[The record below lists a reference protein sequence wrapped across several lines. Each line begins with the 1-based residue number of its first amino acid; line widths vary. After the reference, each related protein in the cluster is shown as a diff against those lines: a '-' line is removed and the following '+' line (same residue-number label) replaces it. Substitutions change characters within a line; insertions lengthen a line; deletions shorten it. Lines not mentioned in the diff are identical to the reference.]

1 MPQEFARDYKEILR
15 QYVLSQTEQN
25 LYIGQNFSRQL
36 IEKNI
41 APEDVIGIHKAA
53 LEEIFPDLPEQLL
66 HSFDLLIE
74 VMIRY
79 GLSLKEHESLLKKQ
93 EEMKMEMDLAANVQ
107 ETMLKT
113 KIPHLHGFDIG
124 LVSIPAKK
132 MNGDYIYFVSNDDR
146 HADVAVADVIGKGIP
161 AALCMSMIKFAMD
174 SLQHSSINPDYML
187 DMMNGIVEKNMD
199 DSMFISMFYGRIDIE
214 RCCFTF
220 ASAGHEP
227 ALLYRA
233 AEDRFEFL
241 EARGV
246 LLGVDPS
253 AVFEQHEVTLDE
265 GDFIV
270 IMTDGVTES
279 RTKEGFISQE
289 TLLKLIRDCKD
300 LRAQEMTE
308 SIFQQLA
315 KPQEFELRDDFTLV
329 VFKKS

>member
-1 MPQEFARDYKEILR
+1 MLQFSKDYKEILR

-53 LEEIFPDLPEQLL
+53 LEEIFPDMPDQLM

-79 GLSLKEHESLLKKQ
+79 GLALKEHESLLKKQ
-93 EEMKMEMDLAANVQ
+93 EELKMEMDLAANVQ

-113 KIPHLHGFDIG
+113 KVPHLTGFDIG
-124 LVSIPAKK
+124 IVSIPAKK
-132 MNGDYIYFVSNDDR
+132 MNGDYIYFVSNDDQ

-174 SLQHSSINPDYML
+174 SLQHSSTNPDYML
-187 DMMNGIVEKNMD
+187 DMMNGIVERNMD

-214 RCCFTF
+214 RSCFTY

-233 AEDRFEFL
+233 AEDRFEYL
-241 EARGV
+241 EAKGL

-253 AVFEQHEVTLDE
+253 AVFEKHDVTLGE

-289 TLLKLIRDCKD
+289 TLLSLIREAKD

-308 SIFQQLA
+308 HVFQQLA
-315 KPQEFELRDDFTLV
+315 RPQDYELRDDFTMV
-329 VFKKS
+329 VLKK

>member
-1 MPQEFARDYKEILR
+1 MPQQFAKDYKEILR

-53 LEEIFPDLPEQLL
+53 LEEIFPDTPEQLM

-79 GLSLKEHESLLKKQ
+79 GLALKEHESLVKKQ
-93 EEMKMEMDLAANVQ
+93 EELKMEMDLAANVQ

-113 KIPHLHGFDIG
+113 KVPRLNTFDIG
-124 LVSIPAKK
+124 LVTVPAKK

-161 AALCMSMIKFAMD
+161 AALSMSMIKFAMD
-174 SLQHSSINPDYML
+174 SLQNSSFNPDYML
-187 DMMNGIVEKNMD
+187 SMLNGIVERNMD

-214 RCCFTF
+214 ECRFSF

-233 AEDRFEFL
+233 SEDRFEFL
-241 EARGV
+241 EAKGV

-253 AVFEQHEVTLDE
+253 AVFEQHEVMLND

-279 RTKEGFISQE
+279 RTKDGFITQGD
-289 TLLKLIRDCKD
+289 LLSIIRGVKD
-300 LRAQEMTE
+300 LPAQEMTE
-308 SIFQQLA
+308 TVFRRLA
-315 KPQEFELRDDFTLV
+315 TPQEYELRDDFTMV